1 VANILSQEEI
11 DALLGVVEA
20 ETPEAEAT
28 GSPSSAPGRVGG
40 QNYLPYDFR
49 RPNRVSKEQLRY
61 FQTIHEAFARQFANA
76 LSSYLRSIV
85 DIEIVSADQLTYGEY
100 VLSLPG
106 STALFIFEM
115 KPLEGSAVLEMNPS
129 LILLMVER
137 LFGGAGG
144 GVGINRDL
152 TTIETAVVTK
162 LVRHGL
168 QVLGDSWER
177 VAPLRPTYTELMKN
191 PQMLQ
196 LLPNTETVILVTF
209 ELRLG
214 EQSGILSLC
223 YPYLSLEPIL
233 PNMSTRG
240 ALLGQKRRKVEHG
253 REWIEQ
259 RLSDSPLPVSAIL
272 GRTDLTV
279 AEFLRLRQ
287 GDVIRLDRRV
297 DEAIDVLVGG
307 EPKGMARPG
316 LRGRN
321 RAVRLDSALRR
332 GDLPDES

>member
-11 DALLGVVEA
+11 DALLGVVETEA
-20 ETPEAEAT
+20 PEAVA
-28 GSPSSAPGRVGG
+28 GMPPSAPAPGG
-40 QNYLPYDFR
+40 QTYLPYDFR
-49 RPNRVSKEQLRY
+49 RPNRVSKEQLRF
-61 FQTIHEAFARQFANA
+61 FQTIHETFGRQFSNS

-85 DIEIVSADQLTYGEY
+85 SIEIVSADQLTYGEY
-100 VLSLPG
+100 VLSLPA
-106 STALFIFEM
+106 STALFVFEM
-115 KPLEGSAVLEMNPS
+115 KPLEGSGVLEMNPS

-137 LFGGAGG
+137 LFGGSGG
-144 GVGINRDL
+144 GAGLSRDL

-162 LVRHGL
+162 LVRQGL

-177 VAPLRPTYTELMKN
+177 VAPIRPTYSELMKN

-240 ALLGQKRRKVEHG
+240 ALLGQKRRYVEHG
-253 REWIEQ
+253 REWIEH
-259 RLSDSPLPVSAIL
+259 RLADSTLPVSAIL

-279 AEFLRLRQ
+279 SEFLHLRP
-287 GDVIRLDRRV
+287 GDVIRLDRKV
-297 DEAIDVLVGG
+297 DEMIEVLVSG
-307 EPKGMARPG
+307 EPKGSAHPG

-321 RAVRLDSALRR
+321 RAVRLDTALRR
-332 GDLPDES
+332 GGYPE